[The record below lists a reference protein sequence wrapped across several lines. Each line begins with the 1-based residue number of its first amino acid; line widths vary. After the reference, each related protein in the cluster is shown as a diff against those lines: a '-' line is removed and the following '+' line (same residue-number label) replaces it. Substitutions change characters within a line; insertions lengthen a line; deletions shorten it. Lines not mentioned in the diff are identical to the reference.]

1 MRTTV
6 EITDEQRVRFTALAA
21 QRGLRGFSALLR
33 EAIDMY
39 LEEQD
44 DLDEVLALEGCL
56 SDEEAHEMERRIAE
70 AREAPWHG
78 TW

>member
-6 EITDEQRVRFTALAA
+6 EITNEQRVRLTALAA
-21 QRGLRGFSALLR
+21 ERGLRGFSALIR

-44 DLDEVLALEGCL
+44 DLEEVLALRGIL
-56 SDEEAHEMERRIAE
+56 SDEEADEMERHVAE
-70 AREAPWHG
+70 LRAAPWRAF
-78 TW
+78 